1 MFHPN
6 VQAIGLGLIGVGAWL
21 EVSEQSIVAAV
32 EQQAFLVGPYLI
44 IVAGIAIVLVA
55 FFGVIGASCDGK
67 FNRVLLVVVC
77 LCLFTIQFMLL
88 LDRLFVIVVWCT
100 N

>member
-1 MFHPN
+1 MFHAN

-32 EQQAFLVGPYLI
+32 ESQTFLVGPYLI

-55 FFGVIGASCDGK
+55 FVGVVGACCDGK

-77 LCLFTIQFMLL
+77 LCVFTIH
-88 LDRLFVIVVWCT
+88 W
-100 N
+100 